1 MSKKSMP
8 KSLKKTIALFLALGI
23 GVGSLMLGNNVNK
36 ISAQSS
42 SPFAEPDEMSND
54 IGKQDSSIRPRDKKI
69 NLDQIINWEP
79 TDDVYDQIHKAS
91 VPLKSRVMGN
101 KVNPLANP
109 NAKVMSLAYLSS
121 ASPGHSAVGGG
132 DEGFKIYAFDN
143 WQLLDNMVFWDGVIP
158 NPEVTDAA
166 HRNGVPMYGTIFFNW
181 GSDGKMARLT
191 LEEDSPGSGTYPVAR
206 KYAEIAKYYG
216 FDGYFINQ
224 ESSYPTSGFYKW
236 LQYMHKYANEIGYPI
251 EITWY
256 DGSASIDSPALVKDD
271 NEGNPPADSYFM
283 DFPWGSGSI
292 SNTVNAFEAAGK
304 NRYDAFAGWEL
315 QRGGAYKT
323 MQKKSTLI
331 DPSTN
336 MTRLSLG
343 LFVPDTILGMSSSG
357 EDYHVQEQKFWVGH
371 TNDPRT
377 ADDSQEWSGIA
388 RFVADK
394 TPITSMPFSTE
405 FNTGHGRKWFING
418 QESLVAEWNGRS
430 VQDVMP
436 TWRWSIDNSANAISG
451 SYDFEDA
458 FNGGTS
464 LAFTGSVSENGT
476 SQINLYSTQL
486 NMTSN
491 SKIEVALK
499 ESSDQKVEVGLATS
513 ADYSNLHYF
522 ELKSENNWGL
532 SKADLSE
539 LAGQTVYAITFRIT
553 GKNADS
559 NYKLNVGRIA
569 LYDDETAPAAPSNLV
584 LDNIQL
590 TNSTQAEAIVHFDPV
605 AGAKIYEVYQN
616 IDGNW
621 QIINASSSNY
631 VYLPYLSR
639 GEASLG
645 TTSDLKVVAVGQ
657 NGQRSEE
664 LIEAIDWG
672 MEVDD
677 AEAAKPEPE
686 NIMPLASILSAP
698 FGGNA
703 EGAANILT
711 GTINNTSDKWFN
723 RYAAAVEVRL
733 DKPRTIATYAI
744 DHAGAGGESVNDG
757 LMNTPDFDIYY
768 KDMNTGQYVLAHS
781 VRNNWDHVTSH
792 IFEKP
797 ITAQDWKLDILR
809 ADNGS
814 PWGGVRIYNWRM
826 YETAKTWT
834 DNVPMNRAKAVPI
847 SDGIYNLLFSQGV
860 PGAELTVYKDRA
872 LTDKVTSGTI
882 EKDGTLT
889 IKNVEIEGDTGLLYY
904 VSKSE
909 GKEASNMLSFRYNN
923 SAKAV
928 EIKNMTLHADKM
940 RKVYRK
946 GEKLELKDA
955 NVEVTYIG
963 NDGLEKTE
971 KVPLTSSHITVMT
984 YDESQLGEQVLDV
997 KLQGKQVGQLT
1008 VEVLTQEQISTRPIE
1023 NLIFVREPRK
1033 LYSIQEEF
1041 PRINNGFI
1049 EIIREGGIEDGRVT
1063 LFDEDSNGN
1072 YIVDIIGYDPMKLGN
1087 QDLIFKVENFELPFS
1102 VRVNEANKEY
1112 LNQNISDLSSLLEE
1126 PSAEKV
1132 DKETLN
1138 KAKNILAEAEKV
1150 SKDTYSSQYSVDL
1163 NNRKVQEA
1171 YKEIG
1176 FVVNF
1181 LKDLKEGECQKLKLN
1196 KDMMTLTDIREASNW
1211 SSSKDNAFDD
1221 NDSTEF
1227 MMHDWTNSIPGTAAV
1242 TVELP
1247 VAVKVCQIRI
1257 LQGENDKLKAG
1268 VIEYSKDGKVWTEL
1282 ATSNEEREY
1291 NNTELDIEAK
1301 AIRIRSTSHKASWWR
1316 IADFSIWGTYE
1327 NEEVEFNIS
1336 PVENI
1341 TKPAGTSAEDVLAA
1355 FPSEVAV
1362 TDADGVETAVKVT
1375 WSFEGEYNSEIPGDY
1390 KVTASVELP
1399 DGKTK
1404 LITAVA
1410 TIEENK
1416 VDPEPEPEPTPVPEP
1431 EPQPE
1436 PEELTNVALNKTVLA
1451 EMGKND
1457 DGQDITRPADNETA
1471 QYAIDGVAETKW
1483 CPGGNTTNGWFV
1495 IDLGKEYVLDSA
1507 KFINTR
1513 PFEAG
1518 AGKEYNTAAASIEI
1532 LVAEDYTESDL
1543 NTRAFLDNDANW
1555 KAIGSFA
1562 DNKEDEVEFKLFEDS
1577 EKVPARY
1584 VRVHVTNAGTPRW
1597 KAVRQNEVEIYGY
1610 EYKAVDKSALTE
1622 LYNNN
1627 VDKDLEGY
1635 TDSSSMALKQALAE
1649 AKEVIDNAKAS
1660 QDEVNAALAQ
1670 LEEAINNLELIP
1682 EPTPEP
1688 EPEPTP
1694 EPTPEPEP
1702 EEPAPSDPEE
1712 EDEVKYLV
1720 IDGKDQT
1727 FKLGSKEEL
1736 VFRSN
1741 GDFDKFEDILIDN
1754 KVVDKENYTAEEG
1767 STIVRLKS
1775 KFVNTLSKG
1784 DHNIQFVFNDGKS
1797 EVAKF
1802 SIVARD
1808 KWTPDTQ
1815 PGKGVEK
1822 PGTNATTT
1830 TDKKASDV
1838 TKTGV
1843 AENSLYIVVGLSV
1856 VIMAAYVAKRR
1867 NNER

>member
-1 MSKKSMP
+1 MHKAA
-8 KSLKKTIALFLALGI
+8 ALFLALGFGI
-23 GVGSLMLGNNVNK
+23 GSLVLGNGIDK
-36 ISAQSS
+36 LSAQSGG
-42 SPFAEPDEMSND
+42 PFAEPEEEDLS
-54 IGKQDSSIRPRDKKI
+54 IQDNSIRPRDKKI
-69 NLDQIINWEP
+69 DLDKIINWEP
-79 TDDVYDQIHKAS
+79 TGDVYDQIHKAS
-91 VPLKSRVMGN
+91 VPLQSRIMGS

-109 NAKVMSLAYLSS
+109 DAKVMSLAYLSS

-181 GSDGKMARLT
+181 GSDGSMAKLT

-224 ESSYPTSGFYKW
+224 ESAFSTEGFYKW

-256 DGSASIDSPALVKDD
+256 DGSNSLYNSGLVKDND
-271 NEGNPPADSYFM
+271 EGNAPADSYFM
-283 DFPWGSGSI
+283 DFPWGSSSI
-292 SNTVNAFEAAGK
+292 DSTINAFERAGK
-304 NRYDAFAGWEL
+304 NKYNAFAGWEL
-315 QRGGAYKT
+315 QKGGAYNT
-323 MQKKSTLI
+323 YQKKGNLI
-331 DPSTN
+331 DPATN
-336 MTRLSLG
+336 MTKLSLG
-343 LFVPDTILGMSSSG
+343 LFVPDTILGMSSTG

-377 ADDSQEWSGIA
+377 ADDSQDWSGIA

-394 TPITSMPFSTE
+394 TPITSMPFSTD

-451 SYDFEDA
+451 SYDFQDA

-464 LAFTGSVSENGT
+464 LAFTGSVAENGT
-476 SQINLYSTQL
+476 SQINLYSTLL

-499 ESSDQKVEVGLATS
+499 ESSDQKIEVGLATS
-513 ADYSNLHYF
+513 ANYSDLHYF
-522 ELKSENNWGL
+522 ELKAENNWGL
-532 SKADLSE
+532 SSADLGE

-553 GKNADS
+553 GKSADS

-569 LYDDETAPAAPSNLV
+569 LCDDKTAPAAPSNLV
-584 LDNIQL
+584 LDTIQM
-590 TNSTQAEAIVHFDPV
+590 TNSTQAEAIVHFNRVD
-605 AGAKIYEVYQN
+605 GAKIYEVYQKIN
-616 IDGNW
+616 GEW

-631 VYLPYLSR
+631 VYLPYLVR
-639 GEASLG
+639 TADALG
-645 TTSDLKVVAVGQ
+645 TTSDIKVVAVGE

-672 MEVDD
+672 MEVED
-677 AEAAKPEPE
+677 AEAAKPDPE

-698 FGGNA
+698 GGNNA

-711 GTINNTSDKWFN
+711 GTINNTADKWWN
-723 RYAAAVEVRL
+723 PGPAAVEVRL
-733 DKPRTIATYAI
+733 DKPRTIASYAI

-768 KDMNTGQYVLAHS
+768 KDMETGKYVLAHS
-781 VRNNWDHVTSH
+781 VRKNWDHVTSH
-792 IFEKP
+792 IFDKP
-797 ITAQDWKLDILR
+797 ITAQDWKLDVLR
-809 ADNGS
+809 TDNGS
-814 PWGGVRIYNWRM
+814 PWGGLRIYNWRM

-834 DNVPMNRAKAVPI
+834 DNVPMNRAKAIAI
-847 SDGIYNLLFSQGV
+847 SEGMYNLVFANGE
-860 PGAELTVYKDRA
+860 PGAELSVYKDKD
-872 LTDKVTSGTI
+872 LTEKVASGII
-882 EKDGTLT
+882 EEDGTLT
-889 IKNVEIEGDTGLLYY
+889 IKSVEAAGDTGLLYY
-904 VSKSE
+904 VSKAKD
-909 GKEASNMLSFRYNN
+909 KEASNKLNLRYTNT
-923 SAKAV
+923 AKPV
-928 EIKNMTLHADKM
+928 EIKEMTLNTEDM
-940 RKVYRK
+940 RKLYRQ
-946 GEKLELKDA
+946 GEKLDLENASLD
-955 NVEVTYIG
+955 VTYI
-963 NDGLEKTE
+963 NYDGKETKETL
-971 KVPLTSSHITVMT
+971 PLTNSHISIKT
-984 YDESQLGEQVLDV
+984 YDENKAGEQVLEV
-997 KLQGKQVGQLT
+997 TLQGKLAGEIT
-1008 VEVLTQEQISTRPIE
+1008 VEVLTDEQISERPIE
-1023 NLIFVREPRK
+1023 SLTFVKKPRSV
-1033 LYSIQEEF
+1033 YSVQEEF
-1041 PRINNGFI
+1041 PRDNNGTI
-1049 EIIREGGIEDGRVT
+1049 QIVRQGGLNDGVVSLDAKNEDG
-1063 LFDEDSNGN
+1063 N
-1072 YIVDIIGYDPMKLGN
+1072 YVVEITGYDPLKVGN
-1087 QDLIFKVENFELPFS
+1087 QELSFKIEDKELTYT
-1102 VRVNEANKEY
+1102 VRVNGANKEY
-1112 LNQNISDLSSLLEE
+1112 LNQNINKLSSVLEE
-1126 PSAEKV
+1126 DSIDEV
-1132 DKETLN
+1132 DEEIIS
-1138 KAKNILAEAEKV
+1138 KAQNILSEAKKV
-1150 SKDTYSSQYSVDL
+1150 SEDPLASQLSVNE
-1163 NNRKVQEA
+1163 NNYNVE
-1171 YKEIG
+1171 EIYNEINSIVG
-1176 FVVNF
+1176 F
-1181 LKDLKEGECQKLKLN
+1181 LKDLSKGECQKLKLN
-1196 KDMMTLTDIREASNW
+1196 KDMLSLDNIADSGYWT
-1211 SSSKDNAFDD
+1211 SSKDYVFDSND
-1221 NDSTEF
+1221 NTEF
-1227 MMHDWTNSIPGTAAV
+1227 MMHDSGNRIPENATL

-1247 VAVKVCQIRI
+1247 VAINLCELRI
-1257 LQGENDKLKAG
+1257 LQGEGDKLDEG
-1268 VIEYSKDGKVWTEL
+1268 VIEYSVDGKEWNEL
-1282 ATSNEEREY
+1282 AKLSGEREY
-1291 NNTELDIEAK
+1291 KNTDLDLKAK
-1301 AIRIRSTSHKASWWR
+1301 AIRIRNTKEKSVWWR
-1316 IADFSIWGTYE
+1316 MADITMKGFYQKDGKTYK
-1327 NEEVEFNIS
+1327 VS

-1670 LEEAINNLELIP
+1670 LEEAINNLEVIPEPEP
-1682 EPTPEP
+1682 EPTPEPEPEPQP

-1843 AENSLYIVVGLSV
+1843 SENSLYVVVGLSV